1 MLSYWNI
8 TENIYDLSGIKGDI
22 DMKKDV
28 LIRTENLTKIY
39 GKKDH
44 SALNCVSIEVY
55 EGEFLVILGHSA
67 CGKST
72 LLNLI
77 GGMDRATSGHIYYRG
92 EDITS
97 FSDRKLTVYR
107 RDKIAFVFQFF
118 NLLYDLTSIGNV
130 ILAPGSN
137 KNYNEIKQLFA
148 DIGMENREF
157 SYPKNLSGGQ
167 QQRVSIARAL
177 NKKSEVLIC
186 DEPTGALDEES
197 GRAVLSILEKI
208 NQRDKKTV
216 ILVTHNSEIACM
228 ADRVIRMK
236 SGNVVSIEENANKLT
251 AAEVRY

>member
-1 MLSYWNI
+1 MEKNS
-8 TENIYDLSGIKGDI
+8 
-22 DMKKDV
+22 
-28 LIRTENLTKIY
+28 LIRIENLTKVY
-39 GKKDH
+39 DKKNH
-44 SALNCVSIEVY
+44 NALNSISFDVY

-77 GGMDRATSGHIYYRG
+77 GGMDRATSGHIYFKG
-92 EDITS
+92 EDITT
-97 FSDRKLTVYR
+97 FSDRRLTAYR
-107 RDKIAFVFQFF
+107 RDNIAFVFQFF
-118 NLLYDLTSIGNV
+118 NLLYDLTAISNV
-130 ILAPGSN
+130 VLAPGSN
-137 KNYNEIKQLFA
+137 KNYEEIKQLFA
-148 DIGMENREF
+148 DIGMENREL
-157 SYPKNLSGGQ
+157 SYPRKLSGGQ
-167 QQRVSIARAL
+167 QQRISIARAL
-177 NKKSEVLIC
+177 NKKSDVLIC

-236 SGNVVSIEENANKLT
+236 SGNIVSIEENKNKLT